1 MRNLKWHDTMRK
13 AEDEEDNI
21 DDARASTHNAVYV
34 DPQERCLIDTR
45 FGDVLY
51 ANVYIERI
59 PDDYLNNSLPDF
71 IRCHKDCL
79 YTVEFVDDIKK
90 LKVAQKMLK
99 RLNHVNYKMLVLE
112 RKRMMLCNGQWSQDD
127 LQKYAELCAE
137 RATCYYVCD

>member
-1 MRNLKWHDTMRK
+1 MRK